1 MALKIGVIGCGVMA
15 ERFHLPSLRY
25 CQSVLDVEVPWC
37 CDLQLDKATAA
48 ARLFGAQALVEFE
61 RALDEHPVDACMVLV
76 RVQDTFNVVRRLLAR
91 GVATFLEK
99 PPAANLAQARDL
111 AELAGRSNM
120 PSQVAFNRRHNPR
133 LAAAIEHLGG
143 PANVTAITYEMF
155 RVARREPTFPAYTMI
170 HAVDAVRHIA
180 GQPAEWT
187 ILGRDDP
194 AAWSVAGRFD
204 SGVLATL
211 AVYPDAGIATER
223 CTLHCPGRSAFVSGL
238 HYGTADGLG
247 HAELY
252 QGRKL
257 VRRVEPDLS
266 LPSEL
271 QPAAA
276 AGFVDQLR
284 SFVEA
289 LLSGRQP
296 KPDLAEAAKTMTW
309 IDQMLSRLGLAWP
322 E

>member
-15 ERFHLPSLRY
+15 ERFHLPSLRH

-37 CDLQLDKATAA
+37 CDLNRDKAAA
-48 ARLFGAQALVEFE
+48 ASRFFGARACCDFE
-61 RALDEHPVDACMVLV
+61 RALDDDPVDACMVLV
-76 RVQDTFNVVRRLLAR
+76 RVQDTFSVVRRLLAR

-99 PPAANLAQARDL
+99 PPGANLGQARDL
-111 AELAGRSNM
+111 AELAGGSNV

-143 PANVTAITYEMF
+143 PANVSAVTYEMF
-155 RVARREPTFPAYTMI
+155 RVARRESTFPAYTMI
-170 HAVDAVRHIA
+170 HAVDAVRHVA
-180 GQPAEWT
+180 GQPVEWS
-187 ILGRDDP
+187 IVGRDDP

-204 SGVLATL
+204 SGILATL

-223 CTLHCPGRSAFVSGL
+223 CTLHAPGRSAFISGL

-252 QGRKL
+252 EDRKL
-257 VRRVEPDLS
+257 VRRVEPDPS
-266 LPSEL
+266 LPAEL

-276 AGFVDQLR
+276 AGFVEQLR

-289 LLSGRQP
+289 LLSGRRP
-296 KPDLAEAAKTMTW
+296 KPDLAEAARTMTW
-309 IDQMLSRLGLAWP
+309 IDQMLSRLGLSWP
-322 E
+322 V